1 MLDSEGLVEI
11 HGLRYKV
18 SVELVQVRVEQS
30 GEIFR

>member
-11 HGLRYKV
+11 HGLRYEV